1 MKCKQEKNGF
11 ERQSFSN
18 LENDH
23 WKKKKKINQ
32 FNGSLGMVEKEV
44 DVEDVGCSPE
54 RQIQHLSLYLCICL
68 CIYVSKY
75 PLWSEIL
82 TPKDADVGR
91 WVFGRC
97 LNHDARAL

>member
-1 MKCKQEKNGF
+1 MDLKDNPLVILKMTIG
-11 ERQSFSN
+11 
-18 LENDH
+18 
-23 WKKKKKINQ
+23 KKKKKINQ